1 MSMKQSERDPIEIL
15 IADPLDRRFAGFYF
29 SADNSPRDVDNSI
42 SINGRVEFGE
52 RNQSA
57 DGHRRHRIGVR
68 GAFLEINAVRCNFE
82 PNLKLQDQPQAGFFA
97 ETQKTKTH
105 QATKTGLNAA
115 IKGKVARGD
124 VDISA
129 SGSADASFNRSNGLE
144 KTSERR
150 DQIYRVRWEAG
161 GCKFGD
167 RTHGDPLESQG
178 PLRGLFL
185 NGAWG
190 RLMPHRGETQYG
202 ARFTLLVQK
211 GNLFVER
218 LDPSMLDLM
227 PFKRSPEDSA
237 FEALKSE
244 VSAWYVEQQLTGQAN
259 GFDKER
265 AELVLAHGAVSV
277 NLGAFDPPEVDE
289 KPDALVEGQTTLAL
303 PPPAIAT
310 SAQAAGKRKRAQ
322 KPVLKNG

>member
-1 MSMKQSERDPIEIL
+1 MKQSERDPIEIL

-29 SADNSPRDVDNSI
+29 SADNSPRDIDNSI

-52 RNQSA
+52 RHQSA
-57 DGHRRHRIGVR
+57 DGDRRYRIGIR
-68 GAFLEINAVRCNFE
+68 GAFLEVNSAQCNFE
-82 PNLKLQDQPQAGFFA
+82 PNLKLQDQSQEGFFA

-105 QATKTGLNAA
+105 QAIKAGLTAA

-124 VDISA
+124 VGISA
-129 SGSADASFNRSNGLE
+129 SGSADAGFDRSNGSE
-144 KTSERR
+144 KTMKRSY
-150 DQIYRVRWEAG
+150 QIYRVRWEAG

-185 NGAWG
+185 NGDWG

-218 LDPSMLDLM
+218 LETSIWDRLTLKP
-227 PFKRSPEDSA
+227 SPEDCA
-237 FEALKSE
+237 FEALKGE
-244 VSAWYVEQQLTGQAN
+244 VSAWYVEQQLTGQAD

-265 AELVLAHGAVSV
+265 AELVLAQGAVSV
-277 NLGAFDPPEVDE
+277 NLGAFDPPEVE
-289 KPDALVEGQTTLAL
+289 GKPDDLVEGQTTLAL

-310 SAQAAGKRKRAQ
+310 SAQTAGKRKRAQ
-322 KPVLKNG
+322 KPVQKNG